1 MAINKVVAM
10 ELNSLNSIIS
20 VHPGEVLQSELVE
33 RGIKQKDFAP
43 TIGMEPS
50 HLSALIHG
58 NRNITP
64 AIANRLE
71 QALDI
76 PATVWMNL
84 QSRYNLDQNRQT
96 SGLGLSAL
104 VDGYRP
110 TTRPSA
116 VLREASPLEEGESQ
130 IVLGVPNEEVP
141 FAKELFNRLG
151 WKVE

>member
-1 MAINKVVAM
+1 MAINKGVAM

-64 AIANRLE
+64 SIANRLE
-71 QALDI
+71 QALGI

-84 QSRYNLDQNRQT
+84 QSRYNLDQNRQS
-96 SGLGLSAL
+96 SGFRPSSL
-104 VDGYRP
+104 VDGYCHAARQ
-110 TTRPSA
+110 SA
-116 VLREASPLEEGESQ
+116 VLRESSPLEDSEKQ
-130 IVLGVPNEEVP
+130 LVVNVPNEEVP
-141 FAKELFNRLG
+141 FAKELFGRLG